1 MAAFP
6 IGILIEER
14 EYGYF
19 LRAIPNEKR
28 LPPTYRQWLQR
39 RLTESQQLLKKG
51 GRLNEVLVDYR
62 GFAKYCRDGK
72 QKPSYAVL
80 MAYAVTKSIE

>member
-6 IGILIEER
+6 IGIRIEPH
-14 EYGYF
+14 EYDDF
-19 LRAIPNEKR
+19 LRAIPNDKH
-28 LPPTYRQWLQR
+28 LPATYEEWLKR
-39 RLTESQQLLKKG
+39 RLTESQQILKKG
-51 GRLNEVLVDYR
+51 GRLSEVLVDYK

-72 QKPSYAVL
+72 QKPSYVVL

>member
-6 IGILIEER
+6 IGIRIEEH
-14 EYGYF
+14 EYPKF
-19 LRAIPNEKR
+19 LRAIPSDKH
-28 LPPTYRQWLQR
+28 LPATYKEWLKR

-51 GRLNEVLVDYR
+51 GRLSEVLVDYE
-62 GFAKYCRDGK
+62 GFAKYCREGK
-72 QKPSYAVL
+72 QKPSYVVL

>member
-6 IGILIEER
+6 IGIHIEAH
-14 EYGYF
+14 EYKHF
-19 LRAIPNEKR
+19 LRAIPNDKH
-28 LPPTYRQWLQR
+28 LPPTYDEWLER
-39 RLTESQQLLKKG
+39 RLTESQRMLKKG
-51 GRLNEVLVDYR
+51 GRLNEVKVDYK

-72 QKPSYAVL
+72 QKPSYVVL